1 MTDENGER
9 QCVALRAVTIKKAG
23 AERERERQKCVCVI
37 VIVKRQRGSKQAVC
51 ESRREIIND

>member
-1 MTDENGER
+1 MRMEKGN
-9 QCVALRAVTIKKAG
+9 ALRCVQLQSRKQ
-23 AERERERQKCVCVI
+23 EQRERERQKCVCVI